1 MQGCERLGQRAM
13 PTAEIVHSRRS
24 RQMPLRLLLT
34 PSKFLDTPS
43 LLLFVLAWQALPLI
57 LTPKRLASARLHAF
71 PQHLA
76 LLVDLK
82 QQRRHCAVF
91 LELQRNG
98 LVPCRH
104 VFAPGASELVAYDI
118 QIRVCRYNFHLRKRI
133 FEATELPRNP
143 RAHFFWGRLRNRRK
157 CLPIAP
163 HFPEGMHR

>member
-1 MQGCERLGQRAM
+1 MQGCERLGQRAI

-82 QQRRHCAVF
+82 QQRRHCAIF

-104 VFAPGASELVAYDI
+104 VFAPGASELVAHDVSV
-118 QIRVCRYNFHLRKRI
+118 RVFCDNFRVIYRI
-133 FEATELPRNP
+133 LKTTELPRNP
-143 RAHFFWGRLRNRRK
+143 WPHFFWGRLRNRRK

-163 HFPEGMHR
+163 HLPEGMHR